1 MTEQTTTEQNLTEM
15 TPVEI
20 DTALYALYVETKQ
33 AEQRASWAWD
43 RVKTVASKYLKKG
56 WKDSLYV
63 GEVREVMTL
72 AREAAEAGQIET
84 MVEDESLD
92 IRVRGYRLQEV
103 LEAAQAHEVATG
115 AVKALEAAQ
124 QPYNDEWER
133 RGRWTRAFI
142 VTNANGHVHRS
153 MHCSTCFPTTR
164 YHWLTEMSDHD
175 EAEIVEKAGQDA
187 CTVCYPSA
195 PVESSTKP
203 RQFFTPDEE
212 AKAKA
217 RDQGV
222 QERPGGHQ
230 RHRGQP
236 RQPVLVRR
244 DPPVRPGV
252 AGQRRGLP
260 QGAGRQGRRL
270 RLRQGAGQRTQAGH
284 PRGRYSP
291 VLKSGVTL
299 SPAAPPP
306 SPPSGAVPFVRM
318 PRPCMLSTLDSGI
331 RVWRWQPT
339 PRRHA
344 ESRSSTSTAWVT
356 PVTWCCCTPGPVRP
370 SPPAIPWTGATGGN
384 RITRTGGRA
393 SVRSTT

>member
-217 RDQGV
+217 RDERAAKAAERKAAEVTVEGYRGYNGRIETKVFKSVRAVTNDIAGNLGSLCWYGETHPSAQGWLANV
-222 QERPGGHQ
+222 EACRKALADKGVDYDYDKALASARKRVTREGG
-230 RHRGQP
+230 
-236 RQPVLVRR
+236 
-244 DPPVRPGV
+244 
-252 AGQRRGLP
+252 
-260 QGAGRQGRRL
+260 
-270 RLRQGAGQRTQAGH
+270 
-284 PRGRYSP
+284 
-291 VLKSGVTL
+291 
-299 SPAAPPP
+299 
-306 SPPSGAVPFVRM
+306 
-318 PRPCMLSTLDSGI
+318 
-331 RVWRWQPT
+331 T
-339 PRRHA
+339 PRY
-344 ESRSSTSTAWVT
+344 
-356 PVTWCCCTPGPVRP
+356 
-370 SPPAIPWTGATGGN
+370 
-384 RITRTGGRA
+384 
-393 SVRSTT
+393 